1 MALLVTI
8 SSYNT
13 DSSFK
18 SRVLSSLVVPSFSWW
33 ALRGFLFENP
43 LNNPP
48 RIQGQA
54 PKDPQKATRLCH
66 QKGIDGGMFFL
77 PLRWTERIDSCR
89 ANAMV
94 VPTGW
99 YGI

>member
-1 MALLVTI
+1 MPCNHSAFWQTPLTI
-8 SSYNT
+8 
-13 DSSFK
+13 
-18 SRVLSSLVVPSFSWW
+18 PHE
-33 ALRGFLFENP
+33 LRGKP
-43 LNNPP
+43 LPN
-48 RIQGQA
+48 
-54 PKDPQKATRLCH
+54 PQKATRLCH

-99 YGI
+99 FERLRYFNCRLV